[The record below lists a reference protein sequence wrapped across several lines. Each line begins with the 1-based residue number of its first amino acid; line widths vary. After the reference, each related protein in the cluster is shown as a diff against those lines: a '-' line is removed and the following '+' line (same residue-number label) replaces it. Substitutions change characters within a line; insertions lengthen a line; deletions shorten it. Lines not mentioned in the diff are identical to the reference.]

1 MTGNVTEMVDRAATV
16 GVVGVLMVLLAA
28 CASQVAEGP
37 RADTQAS
44 GKLPEDYYHRLV
56 AKGVPVFRVDPA
68 GSLLIMEVRRG
79 GSLARLGHDHVVA
92 SHDVVGYLAPDAG
105 RADLLVP
112 LDALVVDEPALRAAA
127 GFDTQPSAAAI
138 AGTRRSMLEK
148 VLETD
153 RYPVATIAV
162 TAGLVDASPQQLPI
176 AITLHGTTR
185 SVDAVAE
192 LVKGQ
197 DEVRVT
203 GTTAIEQSV
212 FGITPLSVLG
222 GAVTVQDRV
231 DVQFRVRARRIH

>member
-1 MTGNVTEMVDRAATV
+1 MVDRAATV
-16 GVVGVLMVLLAA
+16 GIVGVLMVLLAA
-28 CASQVAEGP
+28 CASQVAEAP

-44 GKLPEDYYHRLV
+44 GSLPEDYYHRLV
-56 AKGVPVFRVDPA
+56 AKGVAVFRVDPA

-138 AGTRRSMLEK
+138 AGTRRNMLEK

-162 TAGLVDASPQQLPI
+162 KAGLAAASPQQLPI
-176 AITLHGTTR
+176 AITLHGTTAT
-185 SVDAVAE
+185 VDAFAQVDKAP
-192 LVKGQ
+192 
-197 DEVRVT
+197 DEVTVT
-203 GTTAIEQSV
+203 GTAAIDQSR
-212 FGITPLSVLG
+212 FGITPFSVLG
-222 GAVTVQDRV
+222 GALAVQDRV
-231 DVQFRVRARRIH
+231 AIRFRIRARRIY